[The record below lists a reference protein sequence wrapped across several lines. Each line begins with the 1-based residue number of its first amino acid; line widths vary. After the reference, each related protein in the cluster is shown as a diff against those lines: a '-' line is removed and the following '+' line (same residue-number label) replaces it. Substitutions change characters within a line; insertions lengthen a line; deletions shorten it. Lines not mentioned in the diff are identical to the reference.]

1 MLFLDG
7 RGTHVGTNHGADFDD
22 SVLQKAAST
31 IISEK
36 KEEEKLRR
44 EERVEEEVVVCD
56 GFGQNVHRIVVLVGQ
71 IQADVHGIVGV
82 VVGSCGAVAGMVHVF
97 RIAVTRRAGS

>member
-1 MLFLDG
+1 MGAERMSG
-7 RGTHVGTNHGADFDD
+7 RITAQTLMIP
-22 SVLQKAAST
+22 SCKKQPLQSLARK
-31 IISEK
+31 
-36 KEEEKLRR
+36 EEKLRR

-82 VVGSCGAVAGMVHVF
+82 VVGSRGAVAGMVHVF
-97 RIAVTRRAGS
+97 RIAVTWGAGI